1 MYDDILIP
9 TDGSDAVLEAIDH
22 GLDLA
27 ERHEATV
34 HVLHVVD
41 QRQFLGA
48 PDDVQEELKAN
59 LLSEGEQAVEN
70 LVGRATEAGLDV
82 TSSVRIGIP
91 HTDILDYIEEAGID
105 AVVMGT
111 HGRTGRD
118 RLTNL
123 GSVTERVIKGAS
135 VPVLVVDIGSS

>member
-9 TDGSDAVLEAIDH
+9 TDGSEGVLEAIDH

-27 ERHEATV
+27 DRHGATV

-59 LLSEGEQAVEN
+59 LESEGQQAVDD
-70 LVGRATEAGLDV
+70 LADRVSAAGLDV
-82 TSSVRIGIP
+82 SASVRVGIP

-135 VPVLVVDIGSS
+135 VPVLVVDIGSA

>member
-9 TDGSDAVLEAIDH
+9 TDGSDAVLGAIDH

-27 ERHEATV
+27 ERHAATV

-48 PDDVQEELKAN
+48 PDDIQEELRSN
-59 LLSEGEQAVEN
+59 LHAEGDRAVGD
-70 LVGRATEAGLDV
+70 LVDRVTEAGLEV

-91 HTDILDYIEEAGID
+91 HTDILDYIDEAGID